1 MKLWFESNCR
11 REDKMDRLVRWMI
24 RRSAR
29 AQKVLSAIDNL
40 VYGKRW
46 KPRPAKEWISYPNS
60 SKH

>member
-11 REDKMDRLVRWMI
+11 REDKMDRLVRWKI

-29 AQKVLSAIDNL
+29 AQKVLPAIDNL

-60 SKH
+60 SNH

>member
-1 MKLWFESNCR
+1 
-11 REDKMDRLVRWMI
+11 MDRLVRWMI

-29 AQKVLSAIDNL
+29 AQKVLPAIDNL

-60 SKH
+60 SNH

>member
-29 AQKVLSAIDNL
+29 AQKVLPAIDNL

-46 KPRPAKEWISYPNS
+46 NPRPAKEWISYPNS
-60 SKH
+60 SNH